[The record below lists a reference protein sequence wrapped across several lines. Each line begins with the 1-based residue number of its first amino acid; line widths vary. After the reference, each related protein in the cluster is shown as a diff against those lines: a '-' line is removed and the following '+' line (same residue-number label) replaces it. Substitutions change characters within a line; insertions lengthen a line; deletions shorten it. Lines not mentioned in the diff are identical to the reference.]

1 MIRLEPTMFKRG
13 KCKVS
18 SKQKVYKD
26 HRGEKEDRR
35 SFAPS
40 RVFPL
45 IDQFGRLIGK
55 DRRSMPDRRIA
66 NIQVKEQQISS
77 NKKLFTKKK
86 EV

>member
-1 MIRLEPTMFKRG
+1 MFKRG

-18 SKQKVYKD
+18 SNQKVYKD

-35 SFAPS
+35 SFVPS

-45 IDQFGRLIGK
+45 IDQFGRLISK

-66 NIQVKEQQISS
+66 NIQVKDHRVQF
-77 NKKLFTKKK
+77 NKELFTKNK